1 MNRRSDIGWFELIVG
16 IILIIF
22 GVVIMRQPV
31 GVLTWI
37 VILCGVLAILSGIG
51 DIVLYVKMEH
61 FTGWTDSFTCHRNPE
76 CDGRFYAR
84 GTSGSRK
91 LGDCNDSSNLDYCAL
106 YFRLSHLQYM
116 KMHYGMTYY
125 TISLILNILGLLVG
139 ILLIFRPM
147 ITILSMGVL
156 VGGFMIIEGVE
167 LILVGWTA
175 DNITDKKEIQ
185 VTGGSGIGL
194 SVAKAIVQAH
204 KGKITQKIKTKR
216 IVTITILL

>member
-1 MNRRSDIGWFELIVG
+1 MNRRSDIGWPELIVG
-16 IILIIF
+16 IILIIL

-61 FTGWTDSFTCHRNPE
+61 FTGFGPIVSLVTGILSVMAGFMLAAHPE
-76 CDGRFYAR
+76 AG
-84 GTSGSRK
+84 
-91 LGDCNDSSNLDYCAL
+91 NWAL
-106 YFRLSHLQYM
+106 AMILPIWII

-167 LILVGWTA
+167 LILVGL
-175 DNITDKKEIQ
+175 DGRQ
-185 VTGGSGIGL
+185 YY
-194 SVAKAIVQAH
+194 
-204 KGKITQKIKTKR
+204 R
-216 IVTITILL
+216 

>member
-37 VILCGVLAILSGIG
+37 VILCGLIAVISGIG
-51 DIVLYVKMEH
+51 DIVLYVKMER
-61 FTGWTDSFTCHRNPE
+61 FTGFGPVISLVTGILGIMAGFMLIAHP
-76 CDGRFYAR
+76 GA
-84 GTSGSRK
+84 GTWAIAMILPIWIIAHCIS
-91 LGDCNDSSNLDYCAL
+91 
-106 YFRLSHLQYM
+106 RLSHLQYM

-167 LILVGWTA
+167 LILVGL
-175 DNITDKKEIQ
+175 DGRQ
-185 VTGGSGIGL
+185 YY
-194 SVAKAIVQAH
+194 
-204 KGKITQKIKTKR
+204 R
-216 IVTITILL
+216 